1 MPNPAPT
8 VDVDRPVDTKQMA
21 EILTSAGYP
30 LAASSLNKYRVAGS
44 GPPYM
49 KFKRAV
55 RYVPAKAL
63 AWAAARTRELTSTS
77 DDRSAA

>member
-1 MPNPAPT
+1 MSSTALT
-8 VDVDRPVDTKQMA
+8 EDIDRPVDTKQMA
-21 EILTSAGYP
+21 EILTRAGYP
-30 LAASSLNKYRVAGS
+30 LAASSLNKYRVVGD
-44 GPPYM
+44 GPPYL

-63 AWAAARTRELTSTS
+63 AWAAARTREMTSTS